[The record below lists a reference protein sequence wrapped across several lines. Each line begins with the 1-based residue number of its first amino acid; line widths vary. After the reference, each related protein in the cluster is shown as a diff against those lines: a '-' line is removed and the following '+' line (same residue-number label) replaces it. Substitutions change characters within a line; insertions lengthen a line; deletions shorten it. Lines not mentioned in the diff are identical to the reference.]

1 MEATITL
8 HYDDFTLEF
17 FNKLKAFVKGKEVV
31 ISVREEEESI
41 NEYLLREPAYAAEL
55 KRRIDNIENNTTELV
70 EVKLD
75 DLL

>member
-8 HYDDFTLEF
+8 HDDDFTLEF

-31 ISVREEEESI
+31 IRVREEESI